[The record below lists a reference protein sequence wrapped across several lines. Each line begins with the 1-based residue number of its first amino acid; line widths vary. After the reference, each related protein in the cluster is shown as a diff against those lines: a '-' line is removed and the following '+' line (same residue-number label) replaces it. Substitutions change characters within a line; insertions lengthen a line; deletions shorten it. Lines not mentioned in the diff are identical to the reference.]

1 MLNTMS
7 DETVLATLKAS
18 RERLISITKSS
29 VASLGSKEREN
40 PPSLIEG
47 PSSINSKLSQEW
59 EKPLTEALLQRV
71 KFARSLFVI
80 VSSLRKRTREGIN
93 ASEAELGH
101 CRNFLNAITSS
112 LDLGETLDPKDPLR
126 LGFHPL
132 INQHLLPPSY
142 REYGVM
148 PRAQAVSLITQILV
162 DLASLYRMGRIDT
175 LSELFSSLV
184 SLSTFNS
191 SPNVLV
197 RSVVANLC
205 IGDDRST
212 LFGSKSLQSMVKDEI
227 RSLFN
232 PPSLNP
238 RSPLSSMPLINDLV
252 ERFLGNLYIPYTEL
266 LRIYCSHRAC
276 QRSMISKYLNGV
288 CEIQHESESVDQ
300 QLHSLTL
307 QFDPQRQHLS
317 CYCTWLVYY
326 VSHLFV
332 DYIVMGFEYKLYSEY
347 EFHYIYWYLEYSFGW
362 QQMTLK
368 TAGKLLMQEPQAS
381 TKNKKKAKAKRKEL
395 PKEREVEINL
405 LHVKRVLCIGIMR
418 AYEALALD
426 EKIIRPKFEFGNEG
440 VVFRNRFLP
449 FSNVLTP
456 QPLTYTNYCDLVGIE
471 QHKGSKLNLYEVAA
485 RQFTTAK
492 VALEALNIGQDSE
505 VSRLLKVIKT
515 NLVVMNLAATG
526 HKRDSKAPPTW
537 DFSVHRV
544 FPIIKIN

>member
-1 MLNTMS
+1 
-7 DETVLATLKAS
+7 
-18 RERLISITKSS
+18 
-29 VASLGSKEREN
+29 
-40 PPSLIEG
+40 
-47 PSSINSKLSQEW
+47 
-59 EKPLTEALLQRV
+59 
-71 KFARSLFVI
+71 
-80 VSSLRKRTREGIN
+80 
-93 ASEAELGH
+93 
-101 CRNFLNAITSS
+101 
-112 LDLGETLDPKDPLR
+112 
-126 LGFHPL
+126 
-132 INQHLLPPSY
+132 
-142 REYGVM
+142 
-148 PRAQAVSLITQILV
+148 
-162 DLASLYRMGRIDT
+162 
-175 LSELFSSLV
+175 
-184 SLSTFNS
+184 
-191 SPNVLV
+191 
-197 RSVVANLC
+197 
-205 IGDDRST
+205 
-212 LFGSKSLQSMVKDEI
+212 
-227 RSLFN
+227 
-232 PPSLNP
+232 
-238 RSPLSSMPLINDLV
+238 
-252 ERFLGNLYIPYTEL
+252 
-266 LRIYCSHRAC
+266 
-276 QRSMISKYLNGV
+276 
-288 CEIQHESESVDQ
+288 
-300 QLHSLTL
+300 
-307 QFDPQRQHLS
+307 
-317 CYCTWLVYY
+317 
-326 VSHLFV
+326 
-332 DYIVMGFEYKLYSEY
+332 MGFEYKLYSEY

-471 QHKGSKLNLYEVAA
+471 QHKGSKLNLYEVAT

-492 VALEALNIGQDSE
+492 VALEALNIRQDSE